1 MACRLWQWWSSL
13 AAGRDRFA
21 LFRERDQRLV
31 PAEDLV
37 DDPVVLGLLR
47 GQEVVALGV
56 ALHPFGRLAGV
67 PRQDGVQ
74 LLHERA
80 ELAHLDEDV
89 GRIAAEPT
97 RGLVEDDPFAQQA
110 AEDVVSALAP
120 AGLLDHD
127 GDVLVPHLDRLH
139 LFSRTARAFERLY
152 TGANARKGEGVTRE
166 RAY

>member
-21 LFRERDQRLV
+21 LFRERDQGLV

-37 DDPVVLGLLR
+37 DDPVVLGFLR

-56 ALHPFGRLAGV
+56 ALHPLGRLAGV

-74 LLHERA
+74 FLDERA

-89 GRIAAEPT
+89 WRISAEPA
-97 RGLVEDDPFAQQA
+97 GALV
-110 AEDVVSALAP
+110 
-120 AGLLDHD
+120 DHD
-127 GDVLVPHLDRLH
+127 
-139 LFSRTARAFERLY
+139 AR
-152 TGANARKGEGVTRE
+152 VRE
-166 RAY
+166 RVALPLRAGGQ